1 MNLTIGLA
9 ILGVLTLFSAFFS
22 GVEAAF
28 LSLNRLKIRRL
39 VESRKKNAHVVKEL
53 KDDSH
58 RLIITLLVGNN
69 LVNIGA
75 SALATAL
82 ALSMFGSLGIG
93 IATGVMTFIV
103 LIVGEILPK
112 SIALHHPEGICLAV
126 ARPIRAFK
134 TILFPVVI
142 VLDFITRKLM
152 GSLGKGDVKP
162 LITEEELKTFVEIG
176 EEIGSIEADEREMIH
191 NIFKLNDIEARE
203 IMTPKINMESIDGD
217 LSLRAALDFII
228 SSRHS
233 RIPVYEDNPDR
244 IIRILNIRDTLRFMK
259 DQNLDVRLKNIGNE
273 PLFVPETKEVD
284 ELLREMQKTITHI
297 AVLVDEY
304 GAVSGIVTIED
315 ILEEIVGEIYDET
328 DLIEKNIVRTDKKTL
343 KVKGETSIEELNRY
357 IDTGITSTNG
367 YDTIS
372 GYILK
377 QAGRIPEQGEE
388 LDLPKFRIIIESI
401 ENNRIVQVKIVK
413 K

>member
-1 MNLTIGLA
+1 MDLTIGLLVLA
-9 ILGVLTLFSAFFS
+9 VLTLLSAFFS
-22 GVEAAF
+22 SVEAAF

-39 VESRKKNAHVVKEL
+39 VESKKKNAGIVKEL

-82 ALSMFGSLGIG
+82 AIAIFGSVGIG
-93 IATGVMTFIV
+93 IATGIMTVVV

-112 SIALHHPEGICLAV
+112 TIAMRHPEKLCLAV
-126 ARPIRAFK
+126 ARPIKLLK
-134 TILFPVVI
+134 TLMYPVIV

-152 GSLGKGDVKP
+152 GGLGKGEAKP

-176 EEIGSIEADEREMIH
+176 EEVGSIEADEREMIH
-191 NIFKLNDIEARE
+191 NIFRLNDIEARE
-203 IMTPKINMESIDGD
+203 IMTPKINMESLDGE
-217 LSLRAALDFII
+217 LTLRSALGFII
-228 SSRHS
+228 RSRHS
-233 RIPVYEDNPDR
+233 RIPVYEGNPDK
-244 IIRILNIRDTLRFMK
+244 IIKILNIRDTLRFMK
-259 DQNLDVRLKNIGNE
+259 DQNLDIKLRNIGNE
-273 PLFVPETKEVD
+273 PLFVPETKDVD
-284 ELLREMQKTITHI
+284 ELLREMQRTINHI
-297 AVLVDEY
+297 AVVVDEY
-304 GAVSGIVTIED
+304 GVVSGVVTIED

-328 DLIEKNIVRTDKKTL
+328 DIIEKNIVRLDRRTF
-343 KVKGETSIEELNRY
+343 KVKGETPVEELNRM
-357 IDTGITSTNG
+357 IKTDIPLTNG

-377 QAGRIPEQGEE
+377 AAGRIPEPGEE
-388 LDLPKFRIIIESI
+388 LDIDGLKITIESI
-401 ENNRIVQVKIVK
+401 ENNRIVQVKIEK